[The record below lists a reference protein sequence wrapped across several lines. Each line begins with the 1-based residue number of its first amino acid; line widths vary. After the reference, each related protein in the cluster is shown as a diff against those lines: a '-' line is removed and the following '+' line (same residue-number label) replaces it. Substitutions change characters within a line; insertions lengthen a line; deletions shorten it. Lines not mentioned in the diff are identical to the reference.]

1 MTPYERWYGKK
12 PDLKHLR
19 VFGCIAYAH
28 VPDKQRQKL
37 DKKTEKLRF
46 VGYSTESK
54 GYRLLNDKTHK
65 VVVRR
70 DVAFNEKD
78 FGNTNVEEKIKT
90 VEVDIPSVQEEIEK
104 STPAPTEHRYR
115 LREKRVEPTRYGYDE
130 FVSLSLEQ
138 VSEPS
143 SLREALQGDLAEE
156 WGKAADSE
164 FQSLIENNTWDLV
177 ELPKNKKPIGCK
189 WVFKAKHGED
199 GSVVRYKGRLVAK
212 GYSQKYGE
220 DYVETFAPV
229 VRFSSIRVLLAHSI
243 QNDMLVHQMD
253 VQTAFLNGTL
263 EEEIFMQQPE
273 GYVQAGKEHLVC
285 RLNRSLYGLKQSPRC
300 WNAAFTNFM
309 SSKGFSA
316 NSADPCVFTKADC
329 GCVSV
334 VAVYVDD
341 LIIITKTSKEMQEI
355 KDTLAKQFKMK
366 DLGKLHFC
374 LGISVHHDQETN
386 RLWIHQQQ
394 YITSMLKKY
403 GLAEA
408 NPVSTPADPNV
419 TLEKNDGNSCAVDQT
434 MYQSM
439 VGTLLYAATT
449 TRPDIAHAVSVVA
462 KFSSAPTAAHLT
474 AVKRIFRYLKATK
487 HVGLCY
493 EKTATGGL
501 SGYSDADWAGDRD
514 DRRSTSGHVF
524 LMAKG
529 AVSWCS
535 KKQSVVALSTSEAEY
550 VALSQATQ
558 ELVWLRRLLAGI
570 GQPIEGPTTLYE
582 DNQGTI
588 AIARN
593 PISHSRTKHIDI
605 KYHFVRD
612 AVQEGTI
619 ELIYCPTEVMIAD
632 LLTKGLP
639 RVRHNTLCKSVG
651 LVELPNLS

>member
-1 MTPYERWYGKK
+1 M
-12 PDLKHLR
+12 
-19 VFGCIAYAH
+19 
-28 VPDKQRQKL
+28 
-37 DKKTEKLRF
+37 
-46 VGYSTESK
+46 
-54 GYRLLNDKTHK
+54 
-65 VVVRR
+65 
-70 DVAFNEKD
+70 
-78 FGNTNVEEKIKT
+78 
-90 VEVDIPSVQEEIEK
+90 
-104 STPAPTEHRYR
+104 
-115 LREKRVEPTRYGYDE
+115 
-130 FVSLSLEQ
+130 
-138 VSEPS
+138 
-143 SLREALQGDLAEE
+143 
-156 WGKAADSE
+156 
-164 FQSLIENNTWDLV
+164 
-177 ELPKNKKPIGCK
+177 
-189 WVFKAKHGED
+189 FKAKHGED
-199 GSVVRYKGRLVAK
+199 GSVVRYKGRLVPK

-229 VRFSSIRVLLAHSI
+229 VRFSSIRVLLAQAI

-253 VQTAFLNGTL
+253 VQTAFLNGLHLKRKFSCNNQKGIT
-263 EEEIFMQQPE
+263 
-273 GYVQAGKEHLVC
+273 VKVGKEHLVC

-300 WNAAFTNFM
+300 CNTAFTNFM

-316 NSADPCVFTKADC
+316 NSPDPCTCVFTKADC
-329 GCVSV
+329 GCVSI

-341 LIIITKTSKEMQEI
+341 LIIITKTSEEMEEI

-374 LGISVHHDQETN
+374 LGISVHHDQETS
-386 RLWIHQQQ
+386 RLWIHQRQ

-408 NPVSTPADPNV
+408 NPVSIPADPNV

-439 VGTLLYAATT
+439 VGTLLYAATA

-474 AVKRIFRYLKATK
+474 AVKRIVRYLKGTK

-524 LMAKG
+524 LLAKG
-529 AVSWCS
+529 AVSWYS

-558 ELVWLRRLLAGI
+558 ELVWVRRLLAGI

-593 PISHSRTKHIDI
+593 PISHS
-605 KYHFVRD
+605 
-612 AVQEGTI
+612 
-619 ELIYCPTEVMIAD
+619 
-632 LLTKGLP
+632 
-639 RVRHNTLCKSVG
+639 
-651 LVELPNLS
+651 